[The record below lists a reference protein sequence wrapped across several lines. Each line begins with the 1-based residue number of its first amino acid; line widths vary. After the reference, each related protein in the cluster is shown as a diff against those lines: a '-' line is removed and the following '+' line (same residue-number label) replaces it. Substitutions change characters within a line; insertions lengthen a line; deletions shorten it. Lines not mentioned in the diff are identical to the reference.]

1 MGHVE
6 HRLGTAQQR
15 AFPLARVEARIR
27 DGNLSFVWGPSA
39 TFPGQTDSSSTHRCQ
54 WLSSSGLAH
63 NWKDLLK
70 PSSIALLLAELPP
83 PSLASRHTANG

>member
-27 DGNLSFVWGPSA
+27 DGNLSFVWGPSD